1 MQFRLLR
8 CIVKGIPTHL
18 ALCIGGGVMFPAL
31 APMSETKGIGE
42 DGEIERLGPYRI
54 EAECGRGGMSVVYSA
69 VHDLLK
75 TRHAVKVFDVPEC
88 ANADILRGK
97 FLAEA
102 RILATLRH
110 PNIVRV
116 TDYGTASD
124 GRPWLAMDFVEG
136 ETLAI
141 RLAGANPPTPEE
153 AAGLYRDIRSALAYC
168 HLRGIVHG
176 DLKAENILLRSDGH
190 AVLSD
195 FGIARIV
202 NPKMRERLELTGSCE
217 AGGFGTAYALAP
229 ECRDGASATPCAD
242 VYSLGVV
249 MFKVVT
255 GIWYEGSPRLMEQL
269 KTFAPKW
276 EQTLSRMLEPDP
288 SKRPENADVLPENPA
303 EKDSSFCSGRVA
315 LVATTAVAFVLVC
328 TFALMGGWHTSGD
341 RLLGLLRSDDASTA
355 AASVPKVVSLPSGR
369 ISLRT
374 AMHVRRLALPPYDGV
389 AEIAIPEDLS
399 GILISADEVD
409 GYMPDQIRVLPQPGM
424 RVLYR
429 GNKEVV
435 IKRK

>member
-1 MQFRLLR
+1 
-8 CIVKGIPTHL
+8 
-18 ALCIGGGVMFPAL
+18 
-31 APMSETKGIGE
+31 
-42 DGEIERLGPYRI
+42 
-54 EAECGRGGMSVVYSA
+54 MSVVYSA
-69 VHDLLK
+69 VHDSLR

-88 ANADILRGK
+88 ANVDVLRGK

-141 RLAGANPPTPEE
+141 RLAGTNPPTPEE

-229 ECRDGASATPCAD
+229 ECRGGAPATPCSD
-242 VYSLGVV
+242 VYSFGVV
-249 MFKVVT
+249 MFKAVT
-255 GIWYEGSPRLMEQL
+255 GIWYEGSPRLIEQL

-276 EQTLSRMLEPDP
+276 VNTLSRMLEPDP
-288 SKRPENADVLPENPA
+288 SKRPENADALPEDPA
-303 EKDSSFCSGRVA
+303 GRDSSFCNGKVA
-315 LVATTAVAFVLVC
+315 LVATTAVAFVLIC
-328 TFALMGGWHTSGD
+328 TFALMGGRHTYSDRLRGSLRSGD
-341 RLLGLLRSDDASTA
+341 TSTA
-355 AASVPKVVSLPSGR
+355 AALVPEVVSLPSGR
-369 ISLRT
+369 ISMRT
-374 AMHVRRLALPPYDGV
+374 AMNVRRLALPPNDGFVEV
-389 AEIAIPEDLS
+389 AVPEDFS
-399 GILISADEVD
+399 GVLISADEVD
-409 GYMPDQIRVLPQPGM
+409 GYMPDQIRVLPQPRM

-435 IKRK
+435 IKRQ